1 MSKVPN
7 PMPDEALELVA
18 DRFKVLGDPVR
29 LRILQALRGGERSVG
44 ELVEAT
50 GIVQTNVSRH
60 LQILLR
66 AGLVGRRKEGLFV
79 YYRVADP
86 TVLQLCDVVCGSL
99 AERFA
104 RDLSTIQAQPAPRSR
119 TKPR

>member
-60 LQILLR
+60 LQIL
-66 AGLVGRRKEGLFV
+66 
-79 YYRVADP
+79 
-86 TVLQLCDVVCGSL
+86 